1 MPGGSSDLAPNA
13 SEMMEKHQLRTH
25 TFTWHDP
32 LIGSDAARSLSG
44 REYLEALRDGK
55 LAPPPMVAL
64 MGMSLV
70 EVGDGRVV
78 FAAEAHEYLYNGIGI
93 VHGGFAATMFDS
105 AIGCAALTRAPADKI
120 AVTLDLQVRYFKPIT
135 VATGLVRCEGI
146 VINVGRT
153 TATAEGRMTDASG
166 RLYGHATSTLS
177 LIPIPARGAVR
188 ESS

>member
-1 MPGGSSDLAPNA
+1 
-13 SEMMEKHQLRTH
+13 MMERGQLRTH

-32 LIGSDAARSLSG
+32 MISAAAARGMSG

-55 LAPPPMVAL
+55 LDPPPMVAL

-78 FAAEAHEYLYNGIGI
+78 FAAEAREYLYNGIGL
-93 VHGGFAATMFDS
+93 VHGGFAATMLDS
-105 AIGCAALTRAPADKI
+105 AIGCAAITAAPRDRM

-135 VATGLVRCEGI
+135 VKTGIVRCEGI
-146 VINVGRT
+146 VINIGRT
-153 TATAEGRMTDASG
+153 TATAEGRMMDSSG

-177 LIPIPARGAVR
+177 LVPIPT
-188 ESS
+188 SKP